1 MENKNYDLL
10 NDNLELEM
18 KIQVDDINVIF
29 DWLENNGEYL
39 GKTSQI
45 DYYYEPINNPFIF
58 TDATGFLDAN
68 DWLRVR
74 ISAKGC
80 SICFKRCHRNEQ
92 NIALYS
98 DEIET
103 KIDDAEKM
111 KKILVE
117 LGYQEILK
125 LKKERKSY
133 KYNTYR
139 FDIDEIVGLGCFI
152 EIEDQ
157 GQISDLLEG
166 RQRIRDTLKKIG
178 ITNYKEV
185 NTAYPQMIWNNK
197 IPYIE

>member
-29 DWLENNGEYL
+29 DWLESNGEYL

-68 DWLRVR
+68 DWLRIRV
-74 ISAKGC
+74 SAKGC

-98 DEIET
+98 DEI
-103 KIDDAEKM
+103 D
-111 KKILVE
+111 
-117 LGYQEILK
+117 
-125 LKKERKSY
+125 

-139 FDIDEIVGLGCFI
+139 FDIDDIAGVGCFI

-157 GQISDLLEG
+157 GYISDLSEG

-178 ITNYKEV
+178 IIHYKEV
-185 NTAYPQMIWNNK
+185 NTAYPQMVWNNK
-197 IPYIE
+197 IPYIEQISGNALLVPYLTYNGIDFDYIGERNVL